1 LNLLNNSLERKFVS
15 VFCMRYEVV
24 VGNTVEENLP
34 FSNLAIGIHEE
45 HAERK
50 IAPINYS
57 SFFMR
62 DSHLC

>member
-1 LNLLNNSLERKFVS
+1 
-15 VFCMRYEVV
+15 MRYEVV